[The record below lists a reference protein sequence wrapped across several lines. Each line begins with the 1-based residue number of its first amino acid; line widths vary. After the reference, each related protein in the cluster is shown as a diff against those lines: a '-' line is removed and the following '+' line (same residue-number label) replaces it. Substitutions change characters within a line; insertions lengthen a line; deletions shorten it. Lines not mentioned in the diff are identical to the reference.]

1 MDRTEA
7 DENELF
13 FFKTELEYIDDAD
26 IPLEDETIKAF
37 RRIGVEINSIN
48 VDFEK
53 NTKNRLQW
61 LLNLAD
67 KDLSAISSGDWTNL
81 EYELIAFHQV
91 LPVAR
96 GDRKV
101 DYTARI
107 PTKKDVELF
116 HSSIKKELN
125 RLIEE
130 STAVFDTGPI
140 VLHINPWMGVKISES
155 DDGKLN
161 KEIIQ
166 EHAPWV
172 VSPVAETR
180 WGASQYILSDLI
192 SRYAYIIRR
201 CPECSKLFL
210 ADRKNQSYCSLKHQN
225 YAAGR
230 KYRKSKGLITGRKRG
245 RPRKQ
250 RTPEKEGES

>member
-1 MDRTEA
+1 M
-7 DENELF
+7 
-13 FFKTELEYIDDAD
+13 
-26 IPLEDETIKAF
+26 KAF
-37 RRIGVEINSIN
+37 SRIGVEINSID

-53 NTKNRLQW
+53 NAKNRLQW

-67 KDLSAISSGDWTNL
+67 KDLSVISSGDWTNL
-81 EYELIAFHQV
+81 EYELLAFHQV
-91 LPVAR
+91 PLVAR
-96 GDRKV
+96 VGSKIGVITRF
-101 DYTARI
+101 

-130 STAVFDTGPI
+130 RTAVFDTGPI
-140 VLHINPWMGVKISES
+140 VLHINPRIGLKISES

-166 EHAPWV
+166 EHSPWE

-192 SRYAYIIRR
+192 PRYAHIIRR
-201 CPECSKLFL
+201 CPECNKLFL

-250 RTPEKEGES
+250 GTPEKEGES